1 MFEPV
6 TEIWAGSGF
15 ELMVSLGPQE
25 GKHPVGIMLLL
36 VMV

>member
-6 TEIWAGSGF
+6 TEIWAGSGG

-25 GKHPVGIMLLL
+25 GKRL
-36 VMV
+36 V